1 MRLSEQDIMNAI
13 CMHIAERKQIKPE
26 QVRVQLMW
34 DEDLGYS
41 AEVLVD
47 GRNQILIEANILE
60 AIERYLLVLWDQRVY
75 RSQISLEIDEEM
87 YASIQEP
94 N

>member
-26 QVRVQLMW
+26 QVQVQLMW
-34 DEDLGYS
+34 DDDLGYS

-87 YASIQEP
+87 FATVQE
-94 N
+94 

>member
-26 QVRVQLMW
+26 FVQVQLMW

-41 AEVLVD
+41 AEVLAE
-47 GRNQILIEANILE
+47 GRSQILIEASILE
-60 AIERYLLVLWDQRVY
+60 AIERYLLVLWDQRVF

-87 YASIQEP
+87 FALVNDQ

>member
-13 CMHIAERKQIKPE
+13 CMHIAERKQIKPD
-26 QVRVQLMW
+26 QVQVQLLW

-41 AEVLVD
+41 AEVLAE

-75 RSQISLEIDEEM
+75 RSQISLELDEEI
-87 YASIQEP
+87 YATVEEQ

>member
-26 QVRVQLMW
+26 QVQVQLLW

-60 AIERYLLVLWDQRVY
+60 AIERYLLVLWDQRVF
-75 RSQISLEIDEEM
+75 RSQISLELDEEM
-87 YASIQEP
+87 YATINEL